1 MKTLFQTVIPS
12 DRLREDRLEPA
23 AHAPDPGT
31 PAQPTQ
37 SIRLLVV
44 EDSDLDY
51 ELLLHALRRQGF
63 DPDCV
68 RVETAE
74 AFEEALNRGHWDAVI
89 SDHHLP
95 RFSSTQALSLVR
107 SGGSKLPFIII
118 SGAIG
123 EEVAVQAMQA
133 GADDYLIKGK
143 LARLGTALRKAMAA
157 AAIRQEREQAR
168 SALAQSERR
177 LRELADHL
185 QVALEA
191 ERAAIA
197 REVHD
202 DVGGMLTALRFDLN
216 WIERHA
222 ADPVRARAR
231 QGLDTLEQAVAAVQR
246 LLRNLRP
253 PALDAGLVAALEALV
268 EQFESRTGLKGRLRT
283 NRDRIELP
291 EAAAITVYRVAQ
303 ESLTNVAKHA
313 HASRVDLD
321 LMIQDDLLSLEIID
335 DGRGLQP
342 GDPLKE
348 GSFGLRGLQERV
360 RHAGGWVDVPIGLG
374 HGLVMLTLPMTEAA
388 AQRLAQEQEGET
400 SDGPQAPPGGVR

>member
-1 MKTLFQTVIPS
+1 MKTLFQTVTPS

-23 AHAPDPGT
+23 AHAPDQGST
-31 PAQPTQ
+31 AQPIQ

-63 DPDCV
+63 APDCV

-74 AFEEALNRGHWDAVI
+74 AFEEALNQGHWDAVI

-143 LARLGTALRKAMAA
+143 LARLGTALRKAMNA

-168 SALAQSERR
+168 SALADSERR

-191 ERAAIA
+191 ERASIA

-222 ADPVRARAR
+222 GETVRARAR

-268 EQFESRTGLKGRLRT
+268 EQFESRTGLKARLRS

-321 LMIQDDLLSLEIID
+321 LMIQDDVLSLEIID

-342 GDPLKE
+342 GDPVKE

-374 HGLVMLTLPMTEAA
+374 HGLVMLTLPTTEAA
-388 AQRLAQEQEGET
+388 AQRLAQDSEA
-400 SDGPQAPPGGVR
+400 SDGPVPAPGVIR